1 MMFKKTAQ
9 KTPQKTGINAG
20 KSSTKSAG
28 KISGKSPVKHPGK
41 NPPPTLF
48 ESSFRRRFS
57 LAIFVLIA
65 GVLSWRAMDLQF
77 TNREFL
83 QGHGTA
89 RYLRTIESRAQ
100 RGMIVDRRGV
110 PLAIS
115 IPVDSV
121 WAEPKTLMREKRR
134 WPEIAEILGTTT
146 VHLQTV
152 VEPRLEKNFV
162 YLKRHVSPRVADKLR
177 SAKIPGLRLTEEQKR
192 FYPSGEVTAHL
203 LGFTNVDDKG
213 QEGIELSF
221 ERNLRANSG
230 ATQVIKDRL
239 GRIVEQVKSV
249 RPAVPGESITLSIDR
264 RIQYIA
270 YRELKAAVV
279 GHKAVAGTMIV
290 LDAGSG
296 EILALVNQPSFNPNN
311 REELRGEQYRNRA
324 ITDVFEPGS
333 TIKPLTIAAALES
346 GQFTSSTN
354 VDTGPGVFKVGR
366 HTITDSKNY
375 GRLTVSG
382 VIEKSSN
389 VGASKIA
396 LSLDSS
402 ILWKMFRDVG
412 FTEQTGVRLNGESVG
427 RLADPENWQ
436 DIEKAT
442 LAFGYG
448 MSLNALQLARA
459 YTIFAND
466 GMLQPV
472 SITPTD
478 GGVGARRIVSRDT
491 AKAVRSMLEKVVTH
505 GTGKAAQV
513 PGYLVAGKTGTVHKS
528 TRDGYAEDRYLSL
541 FAGMIPASAPRL
553 IAVVLIDEPRVGG
566 YYGGLVAAPVFS
578 TVMREAVRILNIA
591 PDNYEPQPQEFG
603 STPTVR
609 VAEQI
614 SAKRSVAP

>member
-121 WAEPKTLMREKRR
+121 WAEPKNLMREKRR

-311 REELRGEQYRNRA
+311 RE
-324 ITDVFEPGS
+324 
-333 TIKPLTIAAALES
+333 
-346 GQFTSSTN
+346 
-354 VDTGPGVFKVGR
+354 
-366 HTITDSKNY
+366 
-375 GRLTVSG
+375 
-382 VIEKSSN
+382 
-389 VGASKIA
+389 
-396 LSLDSS
+396 
-402 ILWKMFRDVG
+402 
-412 FTEQTGVRLNGESVG
+412 
-427 RLADPENWQ
+427 
-436 DIEKAT
+436 
-442 LAFGYG
+442 
-448 MSLNALQLARA
+448 
-459 YTIFAND
+459 
-466 GMLQPV
+466 
-472 SITPTD
+472 
-478 GGVGARRIVSRDT
+478 DT
-491 AKAVRSMLEKVVTH
+491 ATER
-505 GTGKAAQV
+505 
-513 PGYLVAGKTGTVHKS
+513 
-528 TRDGYAEDRYLSL
+528 
-541 FAGMIPASAPRL
+541 
-553 IAVVLIDEPRVGG
+553 
-566 YYGGLVAAPVFS
+566 
-578 TVMREAVRILNIA
+578 
-591 PDNYEPQPQEFG
+591 
-603 STPTVR
+603 
-609 VAEQI
+609 
-614 SAKRSVAP
+614 